1 MTYFR
6 KRLSAEVINRF
17 NEKIIELARKDSL
30 SQILRR
36 KARKSRILTP
46 KEPKSENAGTILM
59 DATCAPADIKYPTDL
74 NLVNDARELTEN
86 IIDLLLR
93 QQQNPMHR
101 PCTRLQIY
109 CRRYLEITK
118 HPECGVAKRCSALRF
133 LLNAV
138 RQNAEREIR
147 LSGPKFGR
155 PTKVVNSDI
164 LKQ

>member
-1 MTYFR
+1 MCRDVSYGCDL
-6 KRLSAEVINRF
+6 RLV
-17 NEKIIELARKDSL
+17 
-30 SQILRR
+30 
-36 KARKSRILTP
+36 
-46 KEPKSENAGTILM
+46 
-59 DATCAPADIKYPTDL
+59 KYPTDL
-74 NLVNDARELTEN
+74 NLVNDARELTEH

-109 CRRYLEITK
+109 RRRYLEITK